1 MLLEIFPERPI
12 ETYRRIITFR
22 ERIYAFPTMKQR
34 KATRLKDYDYST
46 CGFYFV
52 TICTKDGKE
61 WFGEIESGEMI
72 FSRSG
77 RIAEKCWIDIPAHFK
92 HVKLDEFIV
101 MPNHV
106 HGIVNIVGNAYMR
119 SLPNRTKMLLSS
131 IVQQYK
137 SSVTRK
143 IRYSCNHNRFQ
154 WQKSFYDHIIR
165 TERSFNNIR
174 EYIKYNPLKWESDI
188 ENTININMSDREY
201 YRKILNC

>member
-1 MLLEIFPERPI
+1 MLLRIFPDGSLKTSGCI
-12 ETYRRIITFR
+12 LTGR
-22 ERIYAFPTMKQR
+22 ERIYAFPPMKRR
-34 KATRLKDYDYST
+34 KATRLKDYDYSS

-52 TICTKDGKE
+52 TICTKDAEE
-61 WFGEIESGEMI
+61 WFGKIEGGEIILSSFGCL
-72 FSRSG
+72 
-77 RIAEKCWIDIPAHFK
+77 AEKCCIEIPVHFK

-106 HGIVNIVGNAYMR
+106 HGILNIVGNAYMR
-119 SLPNRTKMLLSS
+119 SLPNRSKMLLST

-143 IRYSCNHNRFQ
+143 IRYSCNHSRFQ

-165 TERSFNNIR
+165 TERSFNKIR

-188 ENTININMSDREY
+188 ENLINIGMSSREY
-201 YRKILNC
+201 YRKIVNC